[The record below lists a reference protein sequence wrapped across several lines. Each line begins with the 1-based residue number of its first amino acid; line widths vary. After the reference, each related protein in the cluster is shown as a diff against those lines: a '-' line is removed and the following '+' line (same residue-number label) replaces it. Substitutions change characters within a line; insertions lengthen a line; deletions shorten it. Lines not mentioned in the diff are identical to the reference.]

1 MSVAEDLGPLFC
13 NRVAIATHRGKAF
26 LEVGESDGPLRAVL
40 VLDDDEAATL
50 ARGLVR
56 ASHVL
61 RTSRGD
67 RVAARSPLKP
77 ANAVVAARGHPPG

>member
-26 LEVGESDGPLRAVL
+26 LEVGESDGPLHAVL

-56 ASHVL
+56 ASHAL
-61 RTSRGD
+61 RKSRGD
-67 RVAARSPLKP
+67 RAGTRSPLKS
-77 ANAVVAARGHPPG
+77 ANASVAALGHPPG